1 MTRRDD
7 AVDAAMRLFAAQ
19 GYTATST
26 SQIEAAMGLRPG
38 GGGLFRH
45 VRSKQELLE
54 MAVER
59 AVDHRYDPPPGPF
72 RSPADALV
80 QAVLR
85 LVDADPDLW
94 RVLLREGGT
103 LPIDAD
109 AAYNQLAMPAFD
121 MAEAWVRTHIGNGPD
136 VRAGVVVGISALL
149 YLRICQWS
157 YGRSP
162 ADLDEGAFTAVVERL
177 FAEGGSAA

>member
-7 AVDAAMRLFAAQ
+7 AVDAALRLFADQ

-26 SQIEAAMGLRPG
+26 AQIEAAMGLRRG

-45 VRSKQELLE
+45 VKTKQELLE
-54 MAVER
+54 IAVER
-59 AVDHRYDPPPGPF
+59 ALNRRFDPPQGPF

-85 LVDADPDLW
+85 LVDADPELW
-94 RVLLREGGT
+94 RLLLREGRT
-103 LPIDAD
+103 LPIDTD
-109 AAYNQLAMPAFD
+109 DAYNRLALPAFD
-121 MAEAWVRTHIGNGPD
+121 MAEAWVRAHVGDASD
-136 VRAGVVVGISALL
+136 VRARVVVGISALL

-157 YGRSP
+157 YGRNP
-162 ADLDEGAFTAVVERL
+162 ADLGEGAFTAVVERL
-177 FAEGGSAA
+177 FSEGGSAL

>member
-7 AVDAAMRLFAAQ
+7 AVDAALRLFADQ

-38 GGGLFRH
+38 GGGLYRH
-45 VRSKQELLE
+45 VKSKQELLE
-54 MAVER
+54 VAVER
-59 AVDHRYDPPPGPF
+59 ALNRRFDPPPGPF

-85 LVDADPDLW
+85 LVDADPELW
-94 RVLLREGGT
+94 RLLLREART
-103 LPIDAD
+103 LPIDTD
-109 AAYNQLAMPAFD
+109 AVYNRLALPAFD
-121 MAEAWVRTHIGNGPD
+121 MAEGWVRTHIGDGPD
-136 VRAGVVVGISALL
+136 VRGRIVVGISALL

-162 ADLDEGAFTAVVERL
+162 ADLDEGVFTAVVERL
-177 FAEGGSAA
+177 FTEGGPAA